1 MTTHIFGMALTHEGT
16 FSNNR
21 GENESNTNTLQKV
34 IRNGDLFSTVSAEAI
49 RYALRDGWQQGGE
62 TLNRKTLDHRAVEYT
77 DREFA
82 DGNWSNRLD
91 DDVLGFMHAK
101 KDTVSRRAPLE
112 VTRAISVTPWT
123 GETMHNFASPGS
135 NLSSDYEEKEG
146 KLKKDVQP
154 HPFSVEVHHTRYQFG
169 FALTPDSLGR
179 ASNNADSTHDNDEKI
194 RRIEATLN
202 GLASLRRVGGAHA
215 RYFADYS
222 PEILILRVTT
232 DPAPRMLYCFE
243 QHEGSG
249 DISVCVLKKKLGR
262 DIDPKELII
271 GAAIDILGLS
281 DLERNNNGQ
290 IIGESPWNGATLT
303 DGVKDAVKKCVARL
317 DSQA

>member
-21 GENESNTNTLQKV
+21 GENEGNTNTLQKV

-49 RYALRDGWQQGGE
+49 RYALRDGWQRGGE
-62 TLNRKTLDHRAVEYT
+62 TLNRRMLDHRAVEYN

-82 DGNWSNRLD
+82 DTDWPNHLD

-101 KDTVSRRAPLE
+101 SDTVSRRAPLE

-135 NLSSDYEEKEG
+135 NPAVDSNDPIPYSI
-146 KLKKDVQP
+146 
-154 HPFSVEVHHTRYQFG
+154 EVHHTRYQFG
-169 FALTPDSLGR
+169 FAMTPDSLGR
-179 ASNNADSTHDNDEKI
+179 ARNDEDSVHDNDEKI
-194 RRIEATLN
+194 RRMETTLS
-202 GLASLRRVGGAHA
+202 GLANLRRVGGAHA

-232 DPAPRMLYCFE
+232 DPAPRILYCFE

-249 DISVCVLKKKLGR
+249 DISVHSLEKKLGR
-262 DIDPKELII
+262 DIDSKELIV
-271 GAAIDILGLS
+271 GAAIEIAGLS
-281 DLERNNNGQ
+281 NLEKDDSGQ
-290 IIGESPWNGATLT
+290 IISESRWKGTTLT
-303 DGVKDAVKKCVARL
+303 EGVKDAVGNCIERL
-317 DSQA
+317 KGLAQ

>member
-1 MTTHIFGMALTHEGT
+1 MTIHIFGMALTHEGT

-21 GENESNTNTLQKV
+21 GENEGNTNTLQKV

-82 DGNWSNRLD
+82 DGSWSNRLD

-101 KDTVSRRAPLE
+101 DDTVSRRAPLE

-135 NLSSDYEEKEG
+135 NPAVTSNDPIPY
-146 KLKKDVQP
+146 
-154 HPFSVEVHHTRYQFG
+154 SVEVHHTRYQFG

-179 ASNNADSTHDNDEKI
+179 ASNDADITLDDDEKI

-232 DPAPRMLYCFE
+232 DPAPRMLYCFK

-249 DISVCVLKKKLGR
+249 DISVRVLEKKLGR

-271 GAAIDILGLS
+271 GAAIDISGLS
-281 DLERNNNGQ
+281 NLEKDDGGQ
-290 IIGESPWNGATLT
+290 VTGENPWNGTTLT
-303 DGVKDAVKKCVARL
+303 EGVKDAVKKCVERL
-317 DSQA
+317 KG

>member
-1 MTTHIFGMALTHEGT
+1 MSTHIFGMALTHEGT

-21 GENESNTNTLQKV
+21 GENEGNTNTLQKV
-34 IRNGDLFSTVSAEAI
+34 IRNGDMFSTVSAEAI
-49 RYALRDGWQQGGE
+49 RYALRDGWQQAGE

-82 DGNWSNRLD
+82 DGSWSNHMD

-101 KDTVSRRAPLE
+101 DDTVSRRAPLE

-135 NLSSDYEEKEG
+135 NVSSDYEEKG
-146 KLKKDVQP
+146 NMLRLKDDVSP

-179 ASNNADSTHDNDEKI
+179 ASNKVNSTHDNDEKI

-202 GLASLRRVGGAHA
+202 GLGSLRRVGGAHA

-249 DISVCVLKKKLGR
+249 EISVRALEKKLGR

-271 GAAIDILGLS
+271 GAAIDISGFS
-281 DLERNNNGQ
+281 DLERDDGGQ
-290 IIGESPWNGATLT
+290 ITGESPWNGATLT
-303 DGVKDAVKKCVARL
+303 EGVKDAVRKCVERL
-317 DSQA
+317 KG

>member
-1 MTTHIFGMALTHEGT
+1 MTTHIFGMVLTHEGT

-21 GENESNTNTLQKV
+21 GENEGNTNTLQKV

-49 RYALRDGWQQGGE
+49 RYALRDGWQRDGQ
-62 TLNRKTLDHRAVEYT
+62 TLNRRTLDHRAVEYN

-82 DGNWSNRLD
+82 NDNWTSRLD

-101 KDTVSRRAPLE
+101 DDTVSRRAPLE

-135 NLSSDYEEKEG
+135 NPAVTG
-146 KLKKDVQP
+146 DVP
-154 HPFSVEVHHTRYQFG
+154 IPYSVEVHHTRYQFG

-179 ASNNADSTHDNDEKI
+179 ARNNTASVHDGDERR
-194 RRIEATLN
+194 RRIKATLD
-202 GLASLRRVGGAHA
+202 GLAGLRRVGGAHA

-243 QHEGSG
+243 QREGSG
-249 DISVCVLKKKLGR
+249 DVSVRSLEKKLGR

-271 GAAIDILGLS
+271 GAAIDISELCG
-281 DLERNNNGQ
+281 LERGSDGK
-290 IIGESPWNGATLT
+290 ITADSRWKDATLT
-303 DGVKDAVKKCVARL
+303 KGVKDAVKKCLARL
-317 DSQA
+317 NGQAQ

>member
-21 GENESNTNTLQKV
+21 GENEGNTNTLQKV

-49 RYALRDGWQQGGE
+49 RYALRDGWQRGGE
-62 TLNRKTLDHRAVEYT
+62 TLNRRTLDHRVVKYD

-82 DGNWSNRLD
+82 DADWPNRLD

-101 KDTVSRRAPLE
+101 DDTVSRRAPLE

-123 GETMHNFASPGS
+123 GETVHNFASPGS
-135 NLSSDYEEKEG
+135 N
-146 KLKKDVQP
+146 P
-154 HPFSVEVHHTRYQFG
+154 SVTSNDPIPYSIEVHHTRYQFG
-169 FALTPDSLGR
+169 FAMTPDSLGR
-179 ASNNADSTHDNDEKI
+179 ARNDGDSVHDNDEKI

-202 GLASLRRVGGAHA
+202 GLANLRRVGGAHA

-249 DISVCVLKKKLGR
+249 DISVRSLEKKLGR
-262 DIDPKELII
+262 DIDPEELVL
-271 GAAIDILGLS
+271 GAAIDIAGLGN
-281 DLERNNNGQ
+281 LEKDDSGR
-290 IIGESPWNGATLT
+290 IISESPWKGATLT
-303 DGVKDAVKKCVARL
+303 DGVKDAVKKCIEHL
-317 DSQA
+317 KSQA

>member
-1 MTTHIFGMALTHEGT
+1 MTTHIFGMVLTHEGT

-21 GENESNTNTLQKV
+21 GENEGNTNTLQKV

-62 TLNRKTLDHRAVEYT
+62 TLNRKTLDHRAVQYS
-77 DREFA
+77 DREF
-82 DGNWSNRLD
+82 GNNTWTARLD

-101 KDTVSRRAPLE
+101 DDTVSRRAPLE

-135 NLSSDYEEKEG
+135 NPAVTSNDPIPY
-146 KLKKDVQP
+146 
-154 HPFSVEVHHTRYQFG
+154 SVEVHHTRYQFG

-179 ASNNADSTHDNDEKI
+179 ASNDKNSMHDDDERF
-194 RRIEATLN
+194 RRIKATLD
-202 GLASLRRVGGAHA
+202 GFADLRRVGGAHA

-249 DISVCVLKKKLGR
+249 DISVRVLKKKLGR
-262 DIDPKELII
+262 DIDPGELII
-271 GAAIDILGLS
+271 GAAIDISELC
-281 DLERNNNGQ
+281 DLNRDDGGQ
-290 IIGESPWNGATLT
+290 ITSESPWKGAILA
-303 DGVKDAVKKCVARL
+303 DGVKDAVKKCVERL
-317 DSQA
+317 KG

>member
-1 MTTHIFGMALTHEGT
+1 MATHIFGMALTHEGT

-21 GENESNTNTLQKV
+21 GENEGNTNTLQKV

-49 RYALRDGWQQGGE
+49 RYALRDGWQQAGE
-62 TLNRKTLDHRAVEYT
+62 TLNRKTLDHRKVEYT

-82 DGNWSNRLD
+82 DGRLRID

-101 KDTVSRRAPLE
+101 NDTVSRRALLE

-123 GETMHNFASPGS
+123 GETVHNFASPGS
-135 NLSSDYEEKEG
+135 NPAVTSGDPIPY
-146 KLKKDVQP
+146 
-154 HPFSVEVHHTRYQFG
+154 SVEVHHTRYQFG
-169 FALTPDSLGR
+169 FALTPDFLGR
-179 ASNNADSTHDNDEKI
+179 ESNLADSVHNSDERI

-215 RYFADYS
+215 RYFGDYS

-243 QHEGSG
+243 QREGSG
-249 DISVCVLKKKLGR
+249 EISICALEKKLGR

-271 GAAIDILGLS
+271 GAAIDIAKLG
-281 DLERNNNGQ
+281 DLERDDGGR
-290 IIGESPWNGATLT
+290 IIADGPWNGTTLT
-303 DGVKDAVKKCVARL
+303 EGVKDAVKKCVDRL
-317 DSQA
+317 KCQA